1 MKKGKTSSS
10 SKLKCLEKK
19 LNTKSSTNNIK
30 KPDDKKNFPES
41 SSNKKSKDFLKQK
54 IKHSVYRREKKHIRP
69 NLSCSKDNEISKES
83 HKKIKKPYL
92 DNHLLLNIN
101 NVNTTNNN
109 NIFNINSTNSNKN
122 INTSQNNLLTNHS
135 NIQNNNINHPNNF
148 NIDEKI
154 LLKLHKIKLKYKKK
168 LENDTLEIKS
178 LTEKNDKLEELVC
191 KLKDTLDRANDMF
204 PDFLEQIITTK
215 SEKEKESNRIS
226 DIDYNSI
233 KNENSKIK
241 SELNIKISEI
251 KNNLKQ
257 ISDLNNNIEE
267 RKKQEE
273 KNELLIKEL
282 KNENE
287 SLIIENS
294 GIKNELK
301 HMNEEHDKE
310 KQKNNELN
318 NNLNNIRNNYENKIK
333 IINETNNKELN
344 SKNEEIKKLNEIIID
359 QEKVINELKDIIHK
373 NNDKIIEYSQ
383 KNNNLKEEIDKINWI
398 NKSKLEQINKEI
410 EELSKNYVQKVE
422 TFNELEKNY
431 ISLKTNILNNI
442 NNIKE
447 NIENK
452 NTKQIQEELNQV
464 NDKINQML
472 KSENN
477 KEIINE
483 IIKIIELNKEKDSN
497 MTQINKEIN
506 NIKERLKIIESFK
519 IKYEEKI
526 LYLIRQNE
534 IYKKEKEN
542 NINNDSNNITN
553 FTTITKKKGEEEYMT
568 PKNTKIF
575 SEEIMTL
582 DEKSNSKC
590 NISIEDRIVKKI
602 NFSEEDKEFDLP
614 LKEELIKKDNIIIQ
628 LQQEIKNLELQN
640 SKLINSKNETIEHK
654 TLVDDE
660 EFNELIEEN
669 DELKKLNKELMG
681 RLAEITNI
689 TGFKQNEIFNNKN
702 KEKIEENE
710 ELNSLREKLEEVY
723 RELNQYRIKNSELNS
738 EIKKIKD
745 KNLDDDDEIGRLMEQ
760 LKSIEK
766 ENNTLKELLKQNNN
780 DLKNKIIV

>member
-54 IKHSVYRREKKHIRP
+54 IKYSVYRREKKQIKP
-69 NLSCSKDNEISKES
+69 NLSCSKDNERSKES

-257 ISDLNNNIEE
+257 INDLNNNIEE

-333 IINETNNKELN
+333 IINE
-344 SKNEEIKKLNEIIID
+344 
-359 QEKVINELKDIIHK
+359 
-373 NNDKIIEYSQ
+373 IIEYSQ

-431 ISLKTNILNNI
+431 ISLKTNILNDI

-483 IIKIIELNKEKDSN
+483 IIKTIELNKEKDSN

-553 FTTITKKKGEEEYMT
+553 FTTITKKKGEEECMT

-660 EFNELIEEN
+660 EFNELVEEN
-669 DELKKLNKELMG
+669 DELKKLNKELME

-766 ENNTLKELLKQNNN
+766 ENITLKELLKQNNN